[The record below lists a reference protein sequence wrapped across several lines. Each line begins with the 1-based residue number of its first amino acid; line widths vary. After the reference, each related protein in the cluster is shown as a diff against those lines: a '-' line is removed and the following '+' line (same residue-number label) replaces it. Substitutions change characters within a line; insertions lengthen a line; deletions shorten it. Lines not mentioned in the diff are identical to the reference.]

1 VNLNLGLR
9 ANAHSWPG
17 QNSDGLCIDFLAES
31 RYNVVVSQAV
41 SLDSLPPNCL
51 PRNKQVIEA
60 TLELIHDRTPDL
72 PTDLPAATRDLSP
85 RGGLEPPDVQAQQL
99 RDRLGQG
106 TATEE
111 DLAQLYFIL

>member
-1 VNLNLGLR
+1 MLI
-9 ANAHSWPG
+9 PG
-17 QNSDGLCIDFLAES
+17 QDRTPTGSVLTFWPNPDI
-31 RYNVVVSQAV
+31 VVVSQAV
-41 SLDSLPPNCL
+41 SLDSLPPSCL

-72 PTDLPAATRDLSP
+72 PTDLLAATRDLSR
-85 RGGLEPPDVQAQQL
+85 RGGLEPPDVQAQQF
-99 RDRLGQG
+99 RDRLEQG